1 MNIER
6 ITSSIAYL
14 EGEAFDC
21 SALRTQLD
29 SMMACH
35 EAEQPT
41 ARDMLYAMPSVAPTI
56 TEHLQSGENPLL
68 TAGRMWSGYSYKL
81 TPGQRKVMRDGYDVV
96 ATQTATIHDIETWKG
111 TRFVR
116 SFRISCDLHVDN
128 VLRKSAVTT
137 CIIKDAGAFF
147 HAAAEVDAEKEAKAM
162 EGAILGARK
171 KKKKKDEDLVL
182 PSLDAF
188 LKELLS

>member
-1 MNIER
+1 MNVTR

-14 EGEAFDC
+14 ESELFDC
-21 SALRTQLD
+21 SALRTQLHA
-29 SMMACH
+29 MEECYR
-35 EAEQPT
+35 EQQPT
-41 ARDMLYAMPSVAPTI
+41 ERDMLYAMPETAPTI
-56 TEHLQSGENPLL
+56 TEHLRSGQNPLL
-68 TAGRMWSGYSYKL
+68 TAGCMWPGYSYRL

-96 ATQTATIHDIETWKG
+96 ATQTATIYDVETWKG

-116 SFRISCDLHVDN
+116 SFRVSCDLHVDN

-147 HAAAEVDAEKEAKAM
+147 HAAAEVDAEKETKAA
-162 EGAILGARK
+162 EAAIIGARK
-171 KKKKKDEDLVL
+171 KKKDVDEVL
-182 PSLDAF
+182 PTLDAF